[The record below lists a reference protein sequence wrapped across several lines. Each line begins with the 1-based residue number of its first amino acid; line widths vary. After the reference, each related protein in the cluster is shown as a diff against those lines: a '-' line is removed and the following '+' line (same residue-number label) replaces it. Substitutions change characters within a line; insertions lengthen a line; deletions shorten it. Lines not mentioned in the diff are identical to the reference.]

1 MADYTIAVQNTELW
15 EGGYSNNPADS
26 GGETYRGI
34 SRVNWPNWPGWARI
48 DCYLKVPALGTGSPK
63 QLDTDPVIQAFVVQ
77 FYKENFWQYDGI
89 NSQAIA
95 NKVFDLS
102 VNVGKVHAIKIT
114 EGAVGTT
121 VDGSY
126 GPATEAAIN
135 ATDSG
140 SLLSKIRSAAEQYHE
155 QIEQSHPEDAQ
166 FLKGWL
172 RRDAS

>member
-1 MADYTIAVQNTELW
+1 MADYSIAVQNTELW

-34 SRVNWPNWPGWARI
+34 SRKNWPNWNGWQVI
-48 DCYLKVPALGTGSPK
+48 DAAKNLSGFPHS
-63 QLDTDPVIQAFVVQ
+63 LDINTTLQGLVVS
-77 FYKENFWQYDGI
+77 FYRAAFWQYDGI
-89 NSQAIA
+89 QAQAIA
-95 NKVFDLS
+95 NKIFDLS

-114 EGAVGTT
+114 EGAVGTEQ
-121 VDGSY
+121 DGVY

-140 SLLSKIRSAAEQYHE
+140 SLLSSIRSSAESYHE
-155 QIEQSHPEDAQ
+155 QIVQTHPEDAQ
-166 FLKGWL
+166 FLAGWL